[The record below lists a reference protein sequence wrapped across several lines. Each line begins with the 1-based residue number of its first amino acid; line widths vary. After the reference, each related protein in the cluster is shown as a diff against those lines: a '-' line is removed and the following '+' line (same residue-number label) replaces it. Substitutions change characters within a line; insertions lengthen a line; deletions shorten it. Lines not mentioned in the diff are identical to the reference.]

1 MFCNIL
7 VSVDGSEDA
16 QHALKQ
22 AIDLARCEHAKLT
35 ILTAVPHPSTFAY
48 APAAAPA
55 ACELERELE
64 REFVAILKHATSEV
78 PNDLPV
84 TTILAHKPIR
94 RALLERIKDGH
105 HDLLIMGSRGRGAV
119 RSALLGSVSHYALH
133 HSPVPVMIVHSDPL
147 AEQTLVQAGPS
158 AEQASA
164 TDRAPEAVAQRS
176 G

>member
-7 VSVDGSEDA
+7 VSIDGSQDA

-35 ILTAVPHPSTFAY
+35 ILTAIPHPSTFAY
-48 APAAAPA
+48 APAAA
-55 ACELERELE
+55 ACELARELE
-64 REFVAILKHATSEV
+64 RESVAILKHATSEV

-84 TTILAHKPIR
+84 TTILTHEPIR
-94 RALLERIKDGH
+94 RALLDRIKDGH

-133 HSPVPVMIVHSDPL
+133 HCPVPVMIVHSDPL

-158 AEQASA
+158 AEQPSA
-164 TDRAPEAVAQRS
+164 ADRAPEVAA
-176 G
+176 